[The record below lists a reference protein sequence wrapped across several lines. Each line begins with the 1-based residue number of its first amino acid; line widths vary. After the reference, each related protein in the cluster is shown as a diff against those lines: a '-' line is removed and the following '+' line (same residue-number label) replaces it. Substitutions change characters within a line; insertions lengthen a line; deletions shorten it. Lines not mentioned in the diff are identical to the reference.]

1 MPSTGVCCEEDQCV
15 TMDVDSESESEEEPC
30 FPFSACSCVTCSSFI
45 IDDHNIPV
53 MEVNGSKYNRSVY
66 PDLVKNTLES
76 VIDVWEPPKLG

>member
-45 IDDHNIPV
+45 IDDHNILV